1 MKNTPM
7 YILRLTLTLFLITA
21 LVAAALA
28 GVNAI
33 TKDRIAALKAE
44 KTQKAIAQVLP
55 EGAGEATATAVD
67 QGIVKTLYTTDLGYA
82 VEVAPAGFSAEITMM
97 VGVAEGKVTGI
108 VIVSQT
114 ETAGLGAVAAA
125 ANSAGD
131 AFRGQFV
138 GQAGPFAVVKD
149 GGQVDGI
156 SGATITSRAVTQ
168 AVNGA
173 LEFARNLEGEGRS

>member
-138 GQAGPFAVVKD
+138 GLSGALAVDKD
-149 GGQVDGI
+149 GGTID
-156 SGATITSRAVTQ
+156 SLTGATVTSRAITEG
-168 AVNGA
+168 VNAA
-173 LEFARNLEGEGRS
+173 LEYIASLG

>member
-7 YILRLTLTLFLITA
+7 YIFRLTLTLFLITA

-82 VEVAPAGFSAEITMM
+82 VEVTPAGFSAEITMM

-138 GQAGPFAVVKD
+138 GLSGALAVDKD
-149 GGQVDGI
+149 GGTID
-156 SGATITSRAVTQ
+156 SLTGATVTSRAITEG
-168 AVNGA
+168 VNAA
-173 LEFARNLEGEGRS
+173 LEYIASLG

>member
-44 KTQKAIAQVLP
+44 KTQKAITQVLP
-55 EGAGEATATAVD
+55 EDAGEATTTAVD

-138 GQAGPFAVVKD
+138 GLSGALAVDKD
-149 GGQVDGI
+149 GGTID
-156 SGATITSRAVTQ
+156 SLTGATVTSRAVTEG
-168 AVNGA
+168 VNAA
-173 LEFARNLEGEGRS
+173 LEYIASLG

>member
-82 VEVAPAGFSAEITMM
+82 VEVTPAGFSAEITMM

-138 GQAGPFAVVKD
+138 GLSGALAVDKD
-149 GGQVDGI
+149 GGTID
-156 SGATITSRAVTQ
+156 SLTGATVTSRAITEG
-168 AVNGA
+168 VNAA
-173 LEFARNLEGEGRS
+173 LEYIASLG